1 MIPLA
6 PWDVLEVDVTENL
19 RSMPRGLARPALV
32 IFRYR
37 GAVLG
42 QAHLLPSELPMTP
55 GESLAFVSNAIGQAM
70 VELACLGTADVRRVA
85 GSRPDYTAGLR
96 AQSGLLDRLD
106 AALAARRAGPARLS
120 ATIVVSVGR
129 RRAHLSA
136 CLSALASEAAAGREI
151 IVVGSAP
158 DPEAERAVRHLPG
171 GRWLTMSEAGAGQ
184 ARNGALLAATGD
196 VVLFTEADARP
207 EPGWADALLRRFDRP
222 EVVLV
227 GGPVLPVQLAT
238 QAQIATYL
246 DPLTPVQMLPLAFDP
261 GYLDGWRRGPPIW
274 EIGAAANMAVRRD
287 AALRA
292 GGFDTRSG
300 APEADLWLHLLHDGG
315 HARYEPLAV
324 VRQVPP
330 ETWQEARRAA
340 FERSRAQ
347 FAALLAAHGRYGARG
362 ALTRALISH
371 PRKHLTRLA
380 QAPGRWFA
388 GDPDRLLGA
397 TLLGDVAALRHVGA
411 AFGRR
416 SPEPA
421 GADALSRAERDA

>member
-1 MIPLA
+1 MIPPA
-6 PWDVLEVDVTENL
+6 PWDILEIDVTQNL
-19 RSMPRGLARPALV
+19 GSVPRGLVRPALL

-37 GAVLG
+37 GVVLG
-42 QAHLLPSELPMTP
+42 QAHLLPSELPMSP
-55 GESLAFVSNAIGQAM
+55 GETLAFVSNAIGQAM

-96 AQSGLLDRLD
+96 AQSSLLARLD
-106 AALAARRAGPARLS
+106 AALAARRARPVGLS
-120 ATIVVSVGR
+120 GTIVVPVGR
-129 RRAHLSA
+129 RRAHLST
-136 CLSALASEAAAGREI
+136 CLSALASDAAAGREI

-158 DPEAERAVRHLPG
+158 DSDAESAVRALPG
-171 GRWLTMSEAGAGQ
+171 ARYLTMEEAGPGQ
-184 ARNGALLAATGD
+184 ARNAGLQAATGD
-196 VVLFTEADARP
+196 VVLFTEPDTRP

-227 GGPVLPVQLAT
+227 GGPVLPMQLAT
-238 QAQIATYL
+238 EAQIATYL
-246 DPLTPVQMLPLAFDP
+246 DPLTPPQMLPLAFDP

-274 EIGAAANMAVRRD
+274 EIGATANMAIRRD
-287 AALRA
+287 AALHA

-347 FAALLAAHGRYGARG
+347 FAALLVARGRYGARG
-362 ALTRALISH
+362 ALTCALISQ

-380 QAPGRWFA
+380 QAPGRWLA
-388 GDPDRLLGA
+388 GEPDRLLGA

-411 AFGRR
+411 AFGRL